1 MLLCLDRINV
11 GGRQRRAPD
20 DTRVVDKRTPHT
32 QTELCHTVTDVSY
45 TAERHKHNSRG
56 SEQNHKSKAVVNH
69 LSFLFKEKGFDGYTV
84 GGPTACEISLRPAQS
99 LRYFGLDQ
107 SFVVTDWLTYV
118 AISRATT
125 GSPVTFLLKI
135 LDAVSSDGCNLF
147 PVKKAIIA
155 AD

>member
-1 MLLCLDRINV
+1 MSGPTWAGDKDV
-11 GGRQRRAPD
+11 HQT
-20 DTRVVDKRTPHT
+20 TRETWSKELPIHKRNS
-32 QTELCHTVTDVSY
+32 D
-45 TAERHKHNSRG
+45 SRG
-56 SEQNHKSKAVVNH
+56 TPQTQQGSQQSHQSSAVVNH

-84 GGPTACEISLRPAQS
+84 GGPTACEISLRPTQS

-107 SFVVTDWLTYV
+107 SFVVTVWLTYV

-135 LDAVSSDGCNLF
+135 LDAVSPDGCNLF